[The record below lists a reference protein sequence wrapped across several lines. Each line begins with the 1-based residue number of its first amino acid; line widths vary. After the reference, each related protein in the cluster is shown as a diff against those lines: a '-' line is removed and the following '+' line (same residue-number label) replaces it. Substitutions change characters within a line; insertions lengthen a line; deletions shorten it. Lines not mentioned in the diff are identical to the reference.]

1 MPSMLRAPVRFAAL
15 AVLVAGLAAPS
26 VAFAHCQVPCG
37 IYGDQLRFEQ
47 LLEDA
52 KTIAK
57 AQAQLNEL
65 LAGGQPTAQSVNQ
78 MARWV
83 MTKEDHAGKV
93 QDTMQAYFLAQRIKA
108 DSPRYVEQLKAA
120 HVVITSAMKC
130 KQSADGTTAK
140 ALEDAIYDL
149 YRAYEGKEPDFESE
163 K

>member
-1 MPSMLRAPVRFAAL
+1 MLRALVRTTAL
-15 AVLVAGLAAPS
+15 AVLVAGLASPS
-26 VAFAHCQVPCG
+26 VALAHCQVPCG

-47 LLEDA
+47 LLEDT

-57 AQAQLNEL
+57 AQTQLNEL

-83 MTKEDHAGKV
+83 MTKEEHAGKV

-120 HVVITSAMKC
+120 HAVITSAMKC
-130 KQSADGTTAK
+130 KQSADAATAE
-140 ALEDAIYDL
+140 ALEKAVFDL
-149 YRAYEGKEPDFESE
+149 YRAYEGKEPEFETDN
-163 K
+163 

>member
-1 MPSMLRAPVRFAAL
+1 MLRAPVRFAAL

>member
-1 MPSMLRAPVRFAAL
+1 MLRAPVRFVAL
-15 AVLVAGLAAPS
+15 AVLATGLAAPS

-130 KQSADGTTAK
+130 KQSADPANPARLHELLHQFRNHFGQK
-140 ALEDAIYDL
+140 D
-149 YRAYEGKEPDFESE
+149 
-163 K
+163 

>member
-1 MPSMLRAPVRFAAL
+1 MLRAPVRFTAL

-47 LLEDA
+47 LLEDTT
-52 KTIAK
+52 TIAK

-83 MTKEDHAGKV
+83 MTKEEHAGHV
-93 QDTMQAYFLAQRIKA
+93 QETMQAYFLAQRIKA

-120 HVVITSAMKC
+120 HAVITSAMKC
-130 KQSADGTTAK
+130 KQSADGTTAEALKK
-140 ALEDAIYDL
+140 AVFDL
-149 YRAYEGKEPDFESE
+149 YRAYEGKEPDFEDH

>member
-1 MPSMLRAPVRFAAL
+1 MLRTLSRVTAL
-15 AVLVAGLAAPS
+15 AIVVAGCAAPS
-26 VAFAHCQVPCG
+26 VALAHCQVPCG

-65 LAGGQPTAQSVNQ
+65 LAEGQPTAQSVNQ

-83 MTKEDHAGKV
+83 MTKEEHAGRV

-108 DSPRYVEQLKAA
+108 DSPRYVEQLKPT
-120 HVVITSAMKC
+120 HTVITSAMKC

-140 ALEDAIYDL
+140 ALEEAIFDL
-149 YRAYEGKEPDFESE
+149 YRAYEGKEPEFESA

>member
-1 MPSMLRAPVRFAAL
+1 MLRAPVRFAAL
-15 AVLVAGLAAPS
+15 AVLVAGLAAPT

-140 ALEDAIYDL
+140 ALEEAIYDL
-149 YRAYEGKEPDFESE
+149 YRAYEGKEPEFE
-163 K
+163 